1 LKLHRVL
8 NKRQQFNSN
17 TMAEKL
23 FSPEDRKKII
33 EAIRNAEKQTS
44 GEIQVHIENHTSDD
58 VMDRA
63 AEVFEKLG
71 MHKTADRNAVL
82 FYLAVEDHRF
92 AVLGDCGI
100 NRVVPSDFWANIK
113 DKMVAAFKRKAFTE
127 GLILGIEEC
136 GKQLRAH
143 FPYNDKG
150 DINELPDEI
159 SFG

>member
-1 LKLHRVL
+1 
-8 NKRQQFNSN
+8 
-17 TMAEKL
+17 MAEKL
-23 FSPEDRKKII
+23 FSQEDRKRII
-33 EAIRNAEKQTS
+33 AAIRSAERQTS

-71 MHKTADRNAVL
+71 MHKTAERNAVL

-100 NRVVPSDFWANIK
+100 NRVVPTDFWTSTK
-113 DKMVAAFKRKAFTE
+113 DKMVEAFKRKAFTE
-127 GLILGIEEC
+127 GLILGIQEC
-136 GKQLRAH
+136 GQQLRTH
-143 FPYNDKG
+143 FPYDYKG